1 MSEIEDR
8 QEISAFLKRRK
19 AKIAKVQATPLQEIT
34 PKPTPWYRRPLQ
46 SSEFRY
52 KLAKDGNYYVRHK
65 EWGRTTWIG
74 PYEDMTAAETVIQ
87 SYVVESLKDSLDK
100 KVDSSVHSII
110 IDNPEEFF

>member
-8 QEISAFLKRRK
+8 QEISAFLQRRK
-19 AKIAKVQATPLQEIT
+19 AKIAKVQVKPLEEIT
-34 PKPTPWYRRPLQ
+34 HKPTPWYRRPLQ
-46 SSEFRY
+46 SSEFRF

-65 EWGRTTWIG
+65 EWGITTWIG
-74 PYEDMTAAETVIQ
+74 PYESLTAVDDVIQ

-100 KVDSSVHSII
+100 KVDNSVHSVI